1 MGQSFQNL
9 GQNIQ
14 ENVWMGRRMNQQDM
28 QFQQEMA
35 QQQTQFQQGFAL
47 KKAEADMQLQ
57 LQAQEQQ
64 MNMYKLQQMAAIDA
78 VDMSQIQKDRARM
91 ENHMMKLG
99 IQEQERKMQ
108 EYDGLGR
115 QARLAEV
122 MNKMDPYYLATIG
135 YAVDP
140 QTAQVQ
146 PFKDQATQQTV
157 LENMRMMRGRAMGL
171 QDTSSMDTRRDVMSI
186 TAIQSQ
192 MNQLRELLADPVRS
206 QLMDDNQK
214 RQIQQDLQLL
224 QQQRDQLLPQDQ
236 KQATA
241 RPDPEAAPK
250 VGQPDPKAAPQ
261 AADPNDYSSPVLGS
275 PRQYTQQDK
284 DLLQRW
290 TNNIGVSGDTEIN
303 LEEPTRKRV
312 AKFLLD
318 NQDDLYAVYQ
328 QGAQKGREGNVLD
341 KDTYLNNV
349 ISSLNPGSNASY
361 RNNVLAVLVR
371 NGIITVQDAQQ
382 IAGGQ

>member
-1 MGQSFQNL
+1 
-9 GQNIQ
+9 
-14 ENVWMGRRMNQQDM
+14 
-28 QFQQEMA
+28 
-35 QQQTQFQQGFAL
+35 
-47 KKAEADMQLQ
+47 
-57 LQAQEQQ
+57 

-146 PFKDQATQQTV
+146 PFKDRATQQTV
-157 LENMRMMRGRAMGL
+157 LENMRMMRGRAMGF
-171 QDTSSMDTRRDVMSI
+171 QDTSSMDTRRDVMNI
-186 TAIQSQ
+186 TAIQNQ

-206 QLMDDNQK
+206 QLMDENQK
-214 RQIQQDLQLL
+214 LQVQQDLQLL

-236 KQATA
+236 KKATA
-241 RPDPEAAPK
+241 QPDQNA
-250 VGQPDPKAAPQ
+250 QPDPKAAPQ
-261 AADPNDYSSPVLGS
+261 VADLNDHSSPILGS
-275 PRQYTQQDK
+275 PRKYTQQDK

-290 TNNIGVSGDTEIN
+290 TNNIGVSGDSEIS
-303 LEEPTRKRV
+303 LEEPTRKRI

-318 NQDDLYAVYQ
+318 NQDDMYAVYQ
-328 QGAQKGREGNVLD
+328 QGAKRGREGNVLD
-341 KDTYLNNV
+341 KETYLNNI
-349 ISSLNPGSNASY
+349 ISSLNPGSNSSY

-371 NGIITVQDAQQ
+371 NGIITMEDAQQ

>member
-28 QFQQEMA
+28 QFQQEIA
-35 QQQTQFQQGFAL
+35 QQQMQFQQGFAL

-57 LQAQEQQ
+57 LHAQEQQ

-91 ENHMMKLG
+91 ENHMMKLD
-99 IQEQERKMQ
+99 IQEQEKRMQ

-122 MNKMDPYYLATIG
+122 INKMDPYYLASIG

-146 PFKDQATQQTV
+146 PFKDQATQQSV

-171 QDTSSMDTRRDVMSI
+171 QDTSSMDTRRDVMNI
-186 TAIQSQ
+186 TAIQNQ
-192 MNQLRELLADPVRS
+192 MNQLRELLADPS
-206 QLMDDNQK
+206 KALLLSDNEK
-214 RQIQQDLQLL
+214 LQIQQDLQLL
-224 QQQRDQLLPQDQ
+224 QQQRDLLLPKNQGQD
-236 KQATA
+236 TA
-241 RPDPEAAPK
+241 QPDPQAAPK
-250 VGQPDPKAAPQ
+250 VV
-261 AADPNDYSSPVLGS
+261 DPNDYSSPILGS

-290 TNNIGVSGDTEIN
+290 TNNIGVSGDSEVA
-303 LEEPTRKRV
+303 LEESTRKRV

-318 NQDDLYAVYQ
+318 NQDDMYAVYQ
-328 QGAQKGREGNVLD
+328 QGAQKGREANVLD
-341 KDTYLNNV
+341 KDTYLNNI

-371 NGIITVQDAQQ
+371 NGIITLEDAQQ